1 MEIAV
6 LALGCFWGPE
16 IKFSKIDGIIKTEVG
31 YCGGN
36 SSITTYKE
44 VCTGNT
50 NHAEVVKLDF
60 DEKIITYEK
69 ILKIFF
75 QIHDPTTLNSQG
87 PDFGTQYRSE
97 IFYLNDN
104 QKMIA
109 EKVLNE
115 VNERLSGKVVTKI
128 SLLKNYCPAEEYHQ
142 KYLESLHIPGAIFFD
157 IDENSRKDTALPH
170 MLVDQM
176 SWDKIVSNMGI
187 KKNDEIVIYDNSDV
201 ISSCRGWFN
210 FIYYGHDPKLI
221 NVLNGGLRKWLKE
234 KKKVTDEIS
243 NIDKS
248 DYKGSE
254 RKDLVK
260 SKQAIDQNIDEKIFT
275 LIDARSRE
283 RFEGKIPEPR
293 KGLRSGCIKNSFC
306 IPFND
311 CLNDDKTFKNKDQLK
326 KIFKTSIENLEQK
339 KIVFSCG
346 SGVTACVLALAY
358 SLINDKYLP
367 CIYDGSWAEYGLI

>member
-16 IKFSKIDGIIKTEVG
+16 IKFSKIEGIIKTEVG

-36 SSITTYKE
+36 SPTTTYKE

-60 DEKIITYEK
+60 DEKIISYEK

-109 EKVLNE
+109 EKVLKE

-142 KYLESLHIPGAIFFD
+142 KYLEK
-157 IDENSRKDTALPH
+157 R
-170 MLVDQM
+170 
-176 SWDKIVSNMGI
+176 
-187 KKNDEIVIYDNSDV
+187 
-201 ISSCRGWFN
+201 
-210 FIYYGHDPKLI
+210 
-221 NVLNGGLRKWLKE
+221 
-234 KKKVTDEIS
+234 
-243 NIDKS
+243 
-248 DYKGSE
+248 
-254 RKDLVK
+254 
-260 SKQAIDQNIDEKIFT
+260 
-275 LIDARSRE
+275 
-283 RFEGKIPEPR
+283 
-293 KGLRSGCIKNSFC
+293 
-306 IPFND
+306 
-311 CLNDDKTFKNKDQLK
+311 
-326 KIFKTSIENLEQK
+326 
-339 KIVFSCG
+339 
-346 SGVTACVLALAY
+346 
-358 SLINDKYLP
+358 
-367 CIYDGSWAEYGLI
+367 

>member
-60 DEKIITYEK
+60 DEKIISYEK

-115 VNERLSGKVVTKI
+115 VNALLSGKVVTRI

-142 KYLESLHIPGAIFFD
+142 KYLEK
-157 IDENSRKDTALPH
+157 R
-170 MLVDQM
+170 
-176 SWDKIVSNMGI
+176 
-187 KKNDEIVIYDNSDV
+187 
-201 ISSCRGWFN
+201 
-210 FIYYGHDPKLI
+210 
-221 NVLNGGLRKWLKE
+221 
-234 KKKVTDEIS
+234 
-243 NIDKS
+243 
-248 DYKGSE
+248 
-254 RKDLVK
+254 
-260 SKQAIDQNIDEKIFT
+260 
-275 LIDARSRE
+275 
-283 RFEGKIPEPR
+283 
-293 KGLRSGCIKNSFC
+293 
-306 IPFND
+306 
-311 CLNDDKTFKNKDQLK
+311 
-326 KIFKTSIENLEQK
+326 
-339 KIVFSCG
+339 
-346 SGVTACVLALAY
+346 
-358 SLINDKYLP
+358 
-367 CIYDGSWAEYGLI
+367 